1 MATKK
6 AAKKSA
12 KKPAKTAGKTPAK
25 TPAKKK
31 LPPAKKPPP
40 PKKGPQPPRRRGTP
54 LIVTVDATSL
64 SLSYPPSGSPIA
76 FDTLLFIDQSKMTEA
91 QMALIEDFAEAL
103 GLRAL
108 SMAVG
113 KAWGE
118 P

>member
-25 TPAKKK
+25 TPAKKR

-40 PKKGPQPPRRRGTP
+40 PKKAPRRRGTP

-64 SLSYPPSGSPIA
+64 SLSYPPSASPIA